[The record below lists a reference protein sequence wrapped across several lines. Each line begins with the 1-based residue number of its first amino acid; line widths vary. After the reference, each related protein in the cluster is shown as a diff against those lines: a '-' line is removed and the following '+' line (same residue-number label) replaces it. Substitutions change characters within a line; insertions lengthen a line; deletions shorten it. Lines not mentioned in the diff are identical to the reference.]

1 MIAKF
6 ILVWLLS
13 GAAVHM
19 WRTAEKADRKWSTR
33 LLKSVAYSAVIA
45 GVLISIVML
54 INNISGI

>member
-1 MIAKF
+1 
-6 ILVWLLS
+6 
-13 GAAVHM
+13 M